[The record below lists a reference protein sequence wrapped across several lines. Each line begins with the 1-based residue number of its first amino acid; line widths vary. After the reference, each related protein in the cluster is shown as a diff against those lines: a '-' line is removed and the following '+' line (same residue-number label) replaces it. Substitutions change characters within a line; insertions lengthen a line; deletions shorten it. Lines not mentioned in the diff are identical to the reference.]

1 MSWLEL
7 HRQSEK
13 LAIEASFALGSGR
26 DSDARNFYRRAA
38 ELEQQALD
46 LVDPTKA
53 RTRGISA
60 ISAVALWFKA
70 REYTLAQE
78 LACTML
84 SDAEIPLF
92 AREEL
97 QTILSLAAQEQG
109 LS

>member
-1 MSWLEL
+1 M
-7 HRQSEK
+7 
-13 LAIEASFALGSGR
+13 
-26 DSDARNFYRRAA
+26 
-38 ELEQQALD
+38 
-46 LVDPTKA
+46 
-53 RTRGISA
+53 
-60 ISAVALWFKA
+60 SAVALWFKA